1 MDAINDFIE
10 SDIQASLGSKASKFA
25 TLQKAYCIAQTKAIT
40 NILAVIPEYLDLS
53 NQNGDLTNGHSV
65 SMQTFN
71 LLFCNPE

>member
-1 MDAINDFIE
+1 MNNINDLIQSE
-10 SDIQASLGSKASKFA
+10 IQASLGSKAPKFA
-25 TLQKAYCIAQTKAIT
+25 NASKAYCEAQTKAIT